1 MKTKTIQLY
10 PPLFS
15 NSPSV
20 SELQIKAELP
30 LLFNFLDARAWL
42 AKPPLQRSL
51 GVRVIACQ
59 QGGRL
64 VSYNQCVQLL
74 ANLVGV
80 AATMTV

>member
-30 LLFNFLDARAWL
+30 LLLNFLDSRAWL
-42 AKPPLQRSL
+42 TKPPLQRPL

-59 QGGRL
+59 QI
-64 VSYNQCVQLL
+64 YNQGVQIL

-80 AATMTV
+80 APTMTV